1 MNNYL
6 LSSILEYKTALNVCC
21 MFIFFLPLL
30 YVYYSYLLRVD
41 TIQKKNEVIK
51 CRVRTTMTTDEE
63 KKISWQKRR
72 ERKKK
77 PNLRC
82 DFIL

>member
-1 MNNYL
+1 MYNYL

-63 KKISWQKRR
+63 KKNKLA
-72 ERKKK
+72 EKKRKKEK
-77 PNLRC
+77 NLT
-82 DFIL
+82 

>member
-1 MNNYL
+1 
-6 LSSILEYKTALNVCC
+6 

-51 CRVRTTMTTDEE
+51 CRVRMTMTTDEE
-63 KKISWQKRR
+63 KKWVG
-72 ERKKK
+72 RKEEKEEKK
-77 PNLRC
+77 T
-82 DFIL
+82 

>member
-1 MNNYL
+1 
-6 LSSILEYKTALNVCC
+6 

-63 KKISWQKRR
+63 KKNKLA
-72 ERKKK
+72 EKKRKKEK
-77 PNLRC
+77 NLT
-82 DFIL
+82 